1 MTKLIRRF
9 TKDMDGTPV
18 ELVRTV
24 KVIGGSEYGV
34 YTIAPISSDLLPEVE
49 SFLLDV
55 SIRPEWLVIPN
66 PLLNK
71 SVSAVSFMRGD
82 GSVAFSKM
90 TINNEFCIAKGG
102 DEKRYHLDY
111 DVATKKATFTDPL
124 DNHVYSLKEV
134 MQRN

>member
-1 MTKLIRRF
+1 MTKIVRRF
-9 TKDMDGTPV
+9 SNDLDGTPI

-24 KVIGGSEYGV
+24 KVFGGKEYGV
-34 YTIAPISSDLLPEVE
+34 YTIVPIPPELLPEVKE
-49 SFLLDV
+49 FLLDV
-55 SIRPEWLVIPN
+55 SIRAEWQAVPN

-71 SVSAVSFMRGD
+71 PVSAVSFMRGD

-124 DNHVYSLKEV
+124 TQHVYSLAEV
-134 MQRN
+134 MKR

>member
-1 MTKLIRRF
+1 MIKPLRRF
-9 TKDMDGTPV
+9 TKDMDGTPI

-24 KVIGGSEYGV
+24 KVIGGTEYGV
-34 YTIAPISSDLLPEVE
+34 YNITPIPSELLPEVE
-49 SFLLDV
+49 GFLLDA
-55 SIRPEWLVIPN
+55 SIRPEWQAIPN

-71 SVSAVSFMRGD
+71 PVSAVSFMRGD

-90 TINNEFCIAKGG
+90 TINNEFCINKGG